1 MVLIGGLGSIM
12 GSFLGAGFVVLLPIV
27 IANVLHVVTSLTGGL
42 VRTDVVANMELVVFG
57 ALILFF
63 LIVEP
68 LGLARLWKTFKD
80 YLRLWPFPY

>member
-1 MVLIGGLGSIM
+1 
-12 GSFLGAGFVVLLPIV
+12 VVLLPIL
-27 IANVLHVVTSLTGGL
+27 IANGLHVAAGLSGGL

-57 ALILFF
+57 GLILFF